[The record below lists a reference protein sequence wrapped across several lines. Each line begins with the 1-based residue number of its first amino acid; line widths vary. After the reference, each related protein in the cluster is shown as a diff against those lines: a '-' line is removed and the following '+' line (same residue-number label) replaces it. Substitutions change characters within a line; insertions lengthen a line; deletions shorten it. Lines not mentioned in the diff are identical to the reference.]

1 MKIKKKLFIII
12 IIFSIL
18 QLFGAIFI
26 NSVHAEDSIVDKVF
40 EGGKAWEDMGS
51 NNSKVITDAS
61 NEVQSSI
68 DTIMNIVKVLGASI
82 FILYFAITIIM
93 LNRGDIQDKAKVKL
107 HLGLSLGLAIL
118 FIYSDKVFD
127 IITSIF
133 ESIEDLM

>member
-1 MKIKKKLFIII
+1 
-12 IIFSIL
+12 
-18 QLFGAIFI
+18 
-26 NSVHAEDSIVDKVF
+26 
-40 EGGKAWEDMGS
+40 MGS